1 MFHTEHGYILYGKTD
16 EFSKWY
22 MSHVNVCTCED
33 ARIFKTF
40 ESNESCNSYNE
51 EEKEETKRII
61 VWF

>member
-1 MFHTEHGYILYGKTD
+1 MIYVTRE
-16 EFSKWY
+16 
-22 MSHVNVCTCED
+22 CTCED